1 MEACTGDR
9 EKLNRLV
16 RTELPR
22 LYRIALR
29 FTGSRSEAE
38 DLVSQ
43 TLLQAVKG
51 WDGFDGRY
59 PMAWLVKIMTHTLA
73 KTRSMAATLPLQ
85 NAEAIPESRSI
96 EDEVILRT
104 SLDAILKAL
113 DELSEEHKMVIT
125 LCDIEQLSYAE
136 VSEAL
141 DIPAGTIASRLF
153 RARKALEGRCRGVWE

>member
-1 MEACTGDR
+1 MEARTGDR

-16 RTELPR
+16 RAELPR

-43 TLLQAVKG
+43 TLLQAVRG

-59 PMAWLVKIMTHTLA
+59 PVAWLVKIMTHTLA
-73 KTRSMAATLPLQ
+73 KTRSMVATLPLQ
-85 NAEAIPESRSI
+85 DAEAVPESRSV
-96 EDEVILRT
+96 EDEVMIRT